1 MFTPRYI
8 KMCKEAKDELEFIRI
23 FNAIQR
29 KKGKTP
35 LLGQFVFKRGDYFH
49 NPEMGEG
56 EFKKVERVAN
66 HNLRAIND
74 PRPYRKEE
82 CFWIPWADQLAEE
95 AKQMP
100 FALYKEAAKDYYKL
114 ENHVLSTFPD
124 EEQVLS
130 YWMEKHDRKIWD
142 FENQKWIKIDTS

>member
-1 MFTPRYI
+1 
-8 KMCKEAKDELEFIRI
+8 MCKEAKEDLEFIRI
-23 FNAIQR
+23 FNATPIHELIEE
-29 KKGKTP
+29 GKIS
-35 LLGQFVFKRGDYFH
+35 LMGQFGFKRGDYFH

-56 EFKKVERVAN
+56 EFKKVERVDS

-95 AKQMP
+95 AQQLP
-100 FALYKEAAKDYYKL
+100 FALHKEAVKEYYKFQ
-114 ENHVLSTFPD
+114 NHVLSTFPD

-130 YWMEKHDRKIWD
+130 YWMEKKYGKTWD